1 MPTRGR
7 ARTTYRAGLSRDR
20 VFRAAVGLAD
30 EGGISALTMRK
41 LAQELGVEAM
51 SLYHHVAD
59 KDEVLDGMVDV
70 VVGEINAR
78 VAEIGAPPDGTD
90 GTDGTDDTDGPGGIG
105 GSWKSAV
112 RRRILAAREVLLA
125 HPWAPGVIESR
136 TTMSP
141 TVMRYYDSLMR
152 LLREGG
158 LSVSLVHH
166 AMHALGSRAL
176 GFTQEL
182 YAPDD
187 DGDAGMD
194 VAAIV
199 RGQLAEEFPYITEI
213 AVIESANHDEDS
225 TLGWCD
231 DQVEFEFGLDLL
243 LDGLDRLHNAAR
255 P

>member
-1 MPTRGR
+1 M
-7 ARTTYRAGLSRDR
+7 ATYRAGLTRDR
-20 VFRAAVGLAD
+20 VFRAAVRIAD
-30 EGGISALTMRK
+30 EGGIAALSMRK
-41 LAQELGVEAM
+41 LAQALGVEAM

-78 VAEIGAPPDGTD
+78 VAEIGAPPGGTD
-90 GTDGTDDTDGPGGIG
+90 S
-105 GSWKSAV
+105 SWKTAV
-112 RRRILAAREVLLA
+112 RRRILTAREVLLS
-125 HPWAPGVIESR
+125 HSWAPGVIESR

-141 TVMRYYDSLMR
+141 TVMRYYDSLVR

-182 YAPDD
+182 FGPDD
-187 DGDAGMD
+187 EADSGTD
-194 VAAIV
+194 VAAII
-199 RGQLAEEFPYITEI
+199 RGQLADDFPYITEI
-213 AVIESANHDEDS
+213 AVIESGNHDEAS

-243 LDGLDRLHNAAR
+243 LDGFERLHNT
-255 P
+255 

>member
-1 MPTRGR
+1 MATRDRPG
-7 ARTTYRAGLSRDR
+7 TKHRAGLSKDR
-20 VFRAAVGLAD
+20 VFRAAVGVAD
-30 EGGISALTMRK
+30 EGGLAALTMRR

-70 VVGEINAR
+70 VVSEINAR
-78 VAEIGAPPDGTD
+78 VAEIGVPPDAAD
-90 GTDGTDDTDGPGGIG
+90 WN
-105 GSWKSAV
+105 WKTAV
-112 RRRILAAREVLLA
+112 RRRILTAREVLLS

-141 TVMRYYDSLMR
+141 TVMRYYDSLIR
-152 LLREGG
+152 HLREDG
-158 LSVSLVHH
+158 LSVSLAHH

-182 YAPDD
+182 FGPDD
-187 DGDAGMD
+187 DRDSGPD
-194 VAAIV
+194 VAAII
-199 RGQLAEEFPYITEI
+199 RGQLADEYPYITEI
-213 AVIESANHDEDS
+213 AVIEAGNHDKDS

-243 LDGLDRLHNAAR
+243 LDGLERLHNI
-255 P
+255 

>member
-1 MPTRGR
+1 MATRGR
-7 ARTTYRAGLSRDR
+7 PRATYRAGLTRDR
-20 VFRAAVGLAD
+20 VFRAAVRIAD
-30 EGGISALTMRK
+30 EGGIAALSMRK
-41 LAQELGVEAM
+41 LAQALGVEAM

-70 VVGEINAR
+70 VVSEINAR
-78 VAEIGAPPDGTD
+78 VAEIGAPPGGTD
-90 GTDGTDDTDGPGGIG
+90 
-105 GSWKSAV
+105 SNWKTAV
-112 RRRILAAREVLLA
+112 RRRILTAREVFLS
-125 HPWAPGVIESR
+125 HPWAPRVIESR

-182 YAPDD
+182 FAPDD
-187 DGDAGMD
+187 DADSGVD
-194 VAAIV
+194 VAAIM
-199 RGQLAEEFPYITEI
+199 RGQLAADFPYITEI
-213 AVIESANHDEDS
+213 VVIESTNHDEDS

-231 DQVEFEFGLDLL
+231 DQVEFEFGLDVL
-243 LDGLDRLHNAAR
+243 LDGLERLHND
-255 P
+255 

>member
-1 MPTRGR
+1 MVTRDR
-7 ARTTYRAGLSRDR
+7 LRTNARTTYRAGLTRDQ
-20 VFRAAVGLAD
+20 VFKAAVRVAD
-30 EGGISALTMRK
+30 EGGIAALTMRK

-59 KDEVLDGMVDV
+59 KDEVLAGMVDV
-70 VVGEINAR
+70 VVSEISTR
-78 VAEIGAPPDGTD
+78 VAEIGTP
-90 GTDGTDDTDGPGGIG
+90 PGGN
-105 GSWKSAV
+105 WKTAV
-112 RRRILAAREVLLA
+112 RHTILAAREVLLG
-125 HPWAPGVIESR
+125 HPWAPSVIESR

-141 TVMRYYDSLMR
+141 TVMRYYESLMR

-182 YAPDD
+182 FAPDND
-187 DGDAGMD
+187 EDPGLD
-194 VAAIV
+194 VAAIM
-199 RGQLAEEFPYITEI
+199 RGDLADKYPHITEI
-213 AVIESANHDEDS
+213 AVIESANHDKDS

-243 LDGLDRLHNAAR
+243 LDGLERLHAT
-255 P
+255 

>member
-1 MPTRGR
+1 MATRGR
-7 ARTTYRAGLSRDR
+7 PRTRPRATYRAGLTRDR
-20 VFRAAVGLAD
+20 VFRAAVNLAD
-30 EGGISALTMRK
+30 EGGIAALTMRN

-70 VVGEINAR
+70 VVSEINAR
-78 VAEIGAPPDGTD
+78 VAELDAPP
-90 GTDGTDDTDGPGGIG
+90 GGAD
-105 GSWKSAV
+105 SAWKTAV
-112 RRRILAAREVLLA
+112 RHRILTAREVLLG

-141 TVMRYYDSLMR
+141 TVMRYYDSLMG
-152 LLREGG
+152 LLRGAG

-182 YAPDD
+182 YAPQNDED
-187 DGDAGMD
+187 PGVD
-194 VAAIV
+194 VAAIM
-199 RGQLAEEFPYITEI
+199 RGQLADEYPYITEI
-213 AVIESANHDEDS
+213 AVIEAGNHDKDS
-225 TLGWCD
+225 TLGRCD

-243 LDGLDRLHNAAR
+243 LDGLEILHDT
-255 P
+255 

>member
-1 MPTRGR
+1 MATRSRPR
-7 ARTTYRAGLSRDR
+7 ATYRAGLTRDR
-20 VFRAAVGLAD
+20 VLRAAVRIAD
-30 EGGISALTMRK
+30 EGGIAALSMRK

-70 VVGEINAR
+70 VMSEINAR
-78 VAEIGAPPDGTD
+78 VAELGAPPARTD
-90 GTDGTDDTDGPGGIG
+90 
-105 GSWKSAV
+105 SNWKTAV
-112 RRRILAAREVLLA
+112 RRRILAAREVLLS

-136 TTMSP
+136 TAMSP
-141 TVMRYYDSLMR
+141 TVMRYYDSLLR
-152 LLREGG
+152 LLRQGG

-182 YAPDD
+182 FAPDEASD
-187 DGDAGMD
+187 SGTD
-194 VAAIV
+194 VAAII
-199 RGQLAEEFPYITEI
+199 RGQLADDFPYITEV
-213 AVIESANHDEDS
+213 AVIESSEHDEDS

-243 LDGLDRLHNAAR
+243 LDGLERLHNT
-255 P
+255 